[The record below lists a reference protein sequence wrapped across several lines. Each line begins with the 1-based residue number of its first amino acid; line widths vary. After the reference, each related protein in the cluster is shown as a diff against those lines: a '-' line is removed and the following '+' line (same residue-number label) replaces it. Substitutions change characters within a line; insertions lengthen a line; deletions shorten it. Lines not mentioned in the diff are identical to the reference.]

1 VSAVAARRVVI
12 ADDEP
17 LARERL
23 RMLLARRPEYRVV
36 AECENGVQ
44 AVEAIAA
51 ERPDIV
57 FLDIKMPALDGL
69 EVVQALS
76 EQDPGGAEGPAVV
89 FVTAFDEFAVRAFEV
104 NALDYLLKPV
114 DRPRLDRALER
125 AEHRLTRAGG
135 GLDPAMLAF
144 LETLRAERGLPSR
157 FLVRGKGELYFVRA
171 DSIDWADAQGNYV
184 RLHAEGRAHL
194 VRDTL
199 KAFEAKLDP
208 AKFVRIHRSAIVNI
222 ERVVRIEPYVNG
234 EYVVTLRDGARLTTS
249 RTHGARLHELLR

>member
-1 VSAVAARRVVI
+1 VTARRVVI

-23 RMLLARRPEYRVV
+23 RMLLARRPEYRIVG
-36 AECENGVQ
+36 ECENGVQ

-69 EVVQALS
+69 EVVQALA
-76 EQDPGGAEGPAVV
+76 EEGPGGEGPAVV

-125 AEHRLTRAGG
+125 AEGRLTRTGG
-135 GLDPAMLAF
+135 AGLDPAMRAF

-157 FLVRGKGELYFVRA
+157 FLVRGKAELYFVRA

-184 RLHAEGRAHL
+184 RLHADGRAHL

-199 KAFEAKLDP
+199 KAFEARLDP
-208 AKFVRIHRSAIVNI
+208 ARFVRIHRSAIVNI